1 MQLLIATTNLG
12 KIKEIKSILSNIP
25 AHLVTPAEIGLNL
38 DVDETGSS
46 YRENAEIKALAFSRA
61 SQLPVLSDD
70 TGLEVAALSGLP
82 GIHSAR
88 FVNSPHASDGDR
100 RKLLLEKLS
109 AYPRPWKAR
118 FICVATLVIPGGSP
132 ISMEGECVGEIIP
145 EERGEYGFGYDP
157 LFLVQGTRKTMAEL
171 TLPEKNSISHRAKAV
186 QALIPF
192 LQE

>member
-1 MQLLIATTNLG
+1 MRLLIATTNPG
-12 KIKEIKSILSNIP
+12 KIKEIRSILANIP
-25 AHLVTPAEIGLNL
+25 AHLVTPAEIGLAL
-38 DVDETGSS
+38 DVDESGSS
-46 YRENAEIKALAFSRA
+46 YRENAEIKALAFSHA

-118 FICVATLVIPGGSP
+118 FVCVATLVIPGNSP
-132 ISMEGECVGEIIP
+132 ISMEGECMGEIIP

-157 LFLVQGTRKTMAEL
+157 LFLVQGTQKTMAEL

>member
-109 AYPRPWKAR
+109 IYPRPWKAR
-118 FICVATLVIPGGSP
+118 FICVATLVIPGSSP

-145 EERGEYGFGYDP
+145 EERGENGFGYDP

>member
-109 AYPRPWKAR
+109 IYPRPWKAR
-118 FICVATLVIPGGSP
+118 FICVATLVIPGSSP

>member
-70 TGLEVAALSGLP
+70 TGLEVAALKGLP

-88 FVNSPHASDGDR
+88 FVNSPLASDGDR

-171 TLPEKNSISHRAKAV
+171 TLSEKNSISHRAKAV